1 MIGHTPWSL
10 YGPFALSSVRT
21 SHSAPDRARPLL
33 FLAVRRAWAR
43 LGGQLGLACIAVGLL
58 IIGLAWNGAASI
70 DFVSGQVP
78 YLLSG
83 GAVGLG
89 LIMLGAALVV
99 VQNGRRDRSLI
110 EAQLKELN
118 LAVTRLANAIGG
130 GGPAGHNGGRRPVQ
144 VLVGRSSFHRPD
156 CRLAQGKD
164 LPVTTIEAAEAE
176 GLSPCR
182 ICHPEELEA
191 LEASS

>member
-1 MIGHTPWSL
+1 
-10 YGPFALSSVRT
+10 
-21 SHSAPDRARPLL
+21 
-33 FLAVRRAWAR
+33 

-58 IIGLAWNGAASI
+58 AIGLAWNGAAGI
-70 DFVSGQVP
+70 DYSQGQIP

-83 GAVGLG
+83 GAVGIG
-89 LIMLGAALVV
+89 LIVLGAALLV
-99 VQNGRRDRSLI
+99 VQNSRRDRSII

-118 LAVTRLANAIGG
+118 LSMSRLANAIGG
-130 GGPAGHNGGRRPVQ
+130 GGPAGHNGGRSRSQ
-144 VLVGRSSFHRPD
+144 VVVGRSSFHRPD

-164 LPVTTIEAAEAE
+164 LPVTTIEEAEAE

-191 LEASS
+191 LEARS